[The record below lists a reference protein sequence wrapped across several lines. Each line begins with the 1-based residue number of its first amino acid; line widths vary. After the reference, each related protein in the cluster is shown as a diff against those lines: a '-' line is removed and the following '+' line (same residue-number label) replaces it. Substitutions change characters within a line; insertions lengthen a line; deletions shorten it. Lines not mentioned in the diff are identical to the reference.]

1 MQHSVWH
8 KVPFVRILLAFAS
21 GIGTSMFHSFNQW
34 MVLAAI
40 LVLILAAV
48 LIPLFLKAYQHR
60 WLSGIAFTLLFYCCG
75 IFVHL
80 FQDPLSLSS
89 HFVYVPRPAKF
100 VAVIDNEPVEKANS
114 YKLTATV
121 SECIDSS
128 GNTHQTT
135 GLILLYLN
143 KKDTAGIPQY
153 GDVVII
159 AAGNVRE
166 VSGPKNPFEFDYKR
180 YLAFNHIHHQ
190 VYTASKQLIRTGIN
204 QGNLVFKYIYHIQ
217 HYFKQTL
224 DRYVKTPGEIG
235 VAQALLYGFDDNIDE
250 VTMSAYANTGTLHV
264 LAVSGMH
271 VGLILFILN
280 HLLFFMDNNR
290 RLLFTKR
297 IIIIISLWAYSALC
311 GLSPSILRAT
321 VMFSFIIAGQMFN
334 RKSNIYNTLAVSC
347 FVLLC
352 IDANMLANVGFQ
364 LSYMAVI
371 GIVFLQPL
379 IEKWYT
385 PTTWLGKQVWAI
397 TCVSLAAQ
405 LATSP
410 IGILYFHQFPFCF
423 LFSNLLI
430 IPLTTMIIYITLGLL
445 AFSWWPVVAEPV
457 GYVVR
462 QLILFTNRLVL
473 FVEEL
478 PFSYT
483 SGLQISIFQSILLYI
498 AILGIVFYFMYQYSS
513 LLKMALF
520 SFCCFTLVYGVAYY
534 HRINQKQ
541 LIVYSISNSNVVHVI
556 DGNASK
562 LFIDD
567 KIRYNKQ
574 KFRFHLQQHIW
585 HTGLTHIDTLPDQP
599 VWQQLNVQGKQV
611 IMSGENNCV
620 IPGNKTHILIL
631 RNNIPLEKIAAIK
644 PRMVII
650 SGKIKAPH
658 VKRMFDFC
666 KSCNIPVHSV
676 LDSGAYELIL

>member
-21 GIGTSMFHSFNQW
+21 GIGTSMFWPFNQW
-34 MVLAAI
+34 AVLAAI
-40 LVLILAAV
+40 VALILAAI
-48 LIPLFLKAYQHR
+48 LIPLFLNAYQYR
-60 WLSGIAFTLLFYCCG
+60 WLGGIAFSTLFYCCG

-80 FQDPLSLSS
+80 FQNPLSLSS
-89 HFVYVPRPAKF
+89 HFSYVTHPARF
-100 VAVIDNEPVEKANS
+100 VVMIDKEPVEKTNS

-128 GNTHQTT
+128 GNTHLTT
-135 GLILLYLN
+135 GYILLYLN
-143 KKDTAGIPQY
+143 KKDTANLPKY

-166 VSGPKNPFEFDYKR
+166 VSGPKNPFEFNYKR

-190 VYTASKQLIRTGIN
+190 AYITSKQLIRTDLN
-204 QGNLVFKYIYHIQ
+204 QGNPLFRSIYSIQ

-224 DRYVKTPGEIG
+224 DRYVKTPGEVG

-250 VTMSAYANTGTLHV
+250 ATMSAYANTGTLHV

-280 HLLFFMDNNR
+280 HLLLFMDKNKQ
-290 RLLFTKR
+290 LLFTKR
-297 IIIIISLWAYSALC
+297 IIILISLWAYSILC

-321 VMFSFIIAGQMFN
+321 VMFSFIIAGQMLS

-352 IDANMLANVGFQ
+352 FDANMLANVGFQ

-379 IEKWYT
+379 IQKWYT
-385 PTTWLGKQVWAI
+385 PTNWLGKQVWAI

-430 IPLTTMIIYITLGLL
+430 IPLTTLIIYISLGLL
-445 AFSWWPVVAEPV
+445 AFSWLPVIAAPI
-457 GYVVR
+457 GYAVR
-462 QLILFTNRLVL
+462 QLILFTNQLVL
-473 FVEEL
+473 FVEKL

-483 SGLQISIFQSILLYI
+483 NGLQISIFQSILLYI
-498 AILGIVFYFMYQYSS
+498 VILGIVFYFMYQYSS
-513 LLKMALF
+513 LLKLALF
-520 SFCCFTLVYGVAYY
+520 ALCCFTIVYGLAYY
-534 HRINQKQ
+534 HRTSQKQ
-541 LIVYSISNSNVVHVI
+541 FIVYSISNSNVIHII
-556 DGNASK
+556 DGSTST

-567 KIRYNKQ
+567 GIRFDKQ

-585 HTGLTHIDTLPDQP
+585 QRGLTHIDTLPNEQ
-599 VWQQLNVQGKQV
+599 VWQQMNLQGKQV
-611 IMSGENNCV
+611 LLSGENNCRF
-620 IPGNKTHILIL
+620 PENRTDILIL
-631 RNNIPLEKIAAIK
+631 RNSIPLEKIAATK
-644 PRMVII
+644 PGIVII
-650 SGKIKAPH
+650 SGKIKPIQA
-658 VKRMFDFC
+658 KRVLDFC
-666 KSCNIPVHSV
+666 KANNIPVYNV